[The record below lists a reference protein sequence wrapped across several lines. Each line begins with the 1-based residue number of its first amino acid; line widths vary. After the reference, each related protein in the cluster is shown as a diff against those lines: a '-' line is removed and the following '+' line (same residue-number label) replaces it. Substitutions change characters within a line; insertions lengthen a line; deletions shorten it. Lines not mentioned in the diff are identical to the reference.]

1 MAIRSEV
8 VTNHLEIVEL
18 ADVCARMRARSL
30 DLFELV
36 GSWVTTTE
44 DGAMQR
50 LLAQACHQHAWH
62 AELWAQRCPTIPVID
77 LEPAT
82 ASYRPPIHPVADSE
96 RLAKYR
102 RSLADLLVDLAAL
115 KSHVD
120 QNLDPNTTRT
130 INLVVRDLSELLKP
144 LGRA

>member
-30 DLFELV
+30 DLFERV
-36 GSWVTTTE
+36 GSWVTTTD
-44 DGAMQR
+44 DGALQR
-50 LLAQACHQHAWH
+50 LFAQACHQHAWH
-62 AELWAQRCPTIPVID
+62 AELWAQRCPTIPAID

-82 ASYRPPIHPVADSE
+82 ASYRPPIHPIADSE
-96 RLAKYR
+96 RLAQYR

-130 INLVVRDLSELLKP
+130 INLVSRDLSELLKH